1 MKYRPHTNKHEHE
14 SKLSEMRIA
23 RGLTYAK
30 LSELTGVSSQQLSC
44 LSTGTFAPIDK
55 WGHLTRNAELVCL
68 VLEATPEEVFPRYFC
83 DLNSRTDGVALEN
96 TYPLWLYSDDTAAHL
111 TEPADKAAERRE
123 EVNNILGRAKKP
135 RDREILALRL
145 QGWTL
150 EEIGQDMGLTRER
163 VRQIETKTFKEVR
176 G

>member
-1 MKYRPHTNKHEHE
+1 MKYHPHTNNHEHE

-44 LSTGTFAPIDK
+44 LSTGTFSPVDRY
-55 WGHLTRNAELVCL
+55 GHLTRNAELVCL

-83 DLNSRTDGVALEN
+83 TLATRTDGVALEN

-111 TEPADKAAERRE
+111 TEPADKAAERRQ
-123 EVNNILGRAKKP
+123 EVNNILAKAKKP

-163 VRQIETKTFKEVR
+163 VRQIESKTLKGVR